1 VLTPQDLVLL
11 REALAYWAKN
21 SLGLEL
27 IDSSSL
33 TKGPAIHVHPVEVA
47 IDDLVALYELLKPEN
62 VRYVVV
68 DGETNH
74 AINTRLFRKLPSI
87 HPGSGRWQ
95 VRTLIG

>member
-1 VLTPQDLVLL
+1 MLTPQDLVLL

-21 SLGLEL
+21 ALGLEL
-27 IDSSSL
+27 TDSASL
-33 TKGPAIHVHPVEVA
+33 TRGPAIYVHPVEVA
-47 IDDLVALYELLKPEN
+47 IDDLVALYELLKSKN

-68 DGETNH
+68 DGDTNH
-74 AINTRLFRKLPSI
+74 AINTRLFKKVPKI

>member
-1 VLTPQDLVLL
+1 VLTPHDLVLL

-27 IDSSSL
+27 TDSANL
-33 TKGPAIHVHPVEVA
+33 TKGPVIHIHPVEVA
-47 IDDLVALYELLKPEN
+47 VDDLVALYELLTPEN

-68 DGETNH
+68 DGDTNH
-74 AINTRLFRKLPSI
+74 AINTRLFKKVPKI